1 MAYDAG
7 RGRVVLFGGDANVG
21 TDCAGPGTRHCEDTW
36 EWDGVRW
43 RSVSTI
49 GQSPRDEVRMAYHA
63 GRARVLSYGGRGDD
77 HLGRSTVWADTWE
90 WTGNTWVM
98 IPANGPPAR
107 QGALVEDH
115 NRGRVLLFGGSLISG
130 RTATSTSCS
139 DVPNELSCN
148 EVWAYDP

>member
-1 MAYDAG
+1 
-7 RGRVVLFGGDANVG
+7 
-21 TDCAGPGTRHCEDTW
+21 
-36 EWDGVRW
+36 
-43 RSVSTI
+43 
-49 GQSPRDEVRMAYHA
+49 MAYHA

-107 QGALVEDH
+107 QGALVEDP